1 MIGKPKDETGTLTF
15 KSRLDEAG
23 QQLLLATLNSPSYS
37 NQPVVVKLV
46 SRSYSQQVHEH
57 LAAKGLAPKLY
68 GYAKVDGAPTAYVME
83 YLDPTEWETLHR
95 FMNASSTVLSRTE
108 LRKALEDIV
117 SALKSKN
124 YVHGDLR
131 PNNIMIRKDLSKQPL
146 DLKVIDYD
154 WAGEASKVYYPAE
167 RNPEIA
173 GIKWPGEAG
182 GKIENGHDWKLISS
196 WL

>member
-1 MIGKPKDETGTLTF
+1 M
-15 KSRLDEAG
+15 
-23 QQLLLATLNSPSYS
+23 
-37 NQPVVVKLV
+37 V
-46 SRSYSQQVHEH
+46 
-57 LAAKGLAPKLY
+57 AKGLALKLY
-68 GYAKVDGAPTAYVME
+68 GYAKVDSASTAYVME
-83 YLDPTEWETLHR
+83 YLDPSEWETLHR
-95 FMNASSTVLSRTE
+95 FMNASSTVLSHTK

-117 SALKSKN
+117 RALKSKN